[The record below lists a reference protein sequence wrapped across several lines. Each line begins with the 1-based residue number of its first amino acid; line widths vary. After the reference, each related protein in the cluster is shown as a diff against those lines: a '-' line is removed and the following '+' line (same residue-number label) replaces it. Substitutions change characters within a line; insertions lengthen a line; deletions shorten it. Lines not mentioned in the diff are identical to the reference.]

1 MKKLLQSL
9 KQIERKSYSAYKS
22 LKGSFSF
29 PGYELNIE
37 HVQGDP
43 FASPSKLSVR
53 VSSNYAKFPQEYF
66 VTKEKRIATQDF
78 LLRSFYKEISKYS
91 NRAKGSGKSGVMMVT
106 RCGQE
111 VLERTGCQIDEKSG
125 DITIRFEVGFPANG
139 RTINALEFQK
149 IVCDYLPICIE
160 KGLRF
165 QSADKIALKKAVEL
179 AEDQKFIR
187 EELKKEGYL
196 AFVANESI
204 LPRID
209 GVRQTMLKE
218 GIPFVSPKSM
228 ELTLDLPN
236 KGRITGM
243 GIRKGITLI
252 VGGGYHGKSTLLK
265 GIERGVYNHILG
277 DGREY
282 VITDEDAMKIRAED
296 GRSIK
301 NVDISLFINNLPNGK
316 DTISFTTED
325 ASGSTSQAANVIEA
339 IEARVS
345 TLLIDEDTSATNFMV
360 RDELMQR
367 VVHRD
372 KEPIIPFIER
382 AKLLKKDYD
391 VSTIM
396 VAGSSGAYFHIADTI
411 LQMDEYEP
419 IDITEVA
426 KKEAEKFPYHIREEG
441 DIKVNLSC
449 RKPKRVV
456 RGDRVKTKTF
466 NTDGFMIDREEV
478 DLRLL
483 EQIVDREQVECM
495 ALLLTHMEQKVF
507 DGEEMLAAIIDK
519 VYDSIEKR
527 GIKSVIAEGRVPGNL
542 VVPRKM
548 EVFAMLN
555 RYRGLKL

>member
-1 MKKLLQSL
+1 MKTLLQSL
-9 KQIERKSYSAYKS
+9 QQIERKSYSAYKS

-29 PGYELNIE
+29 HGYQLNIE

-43 FASPSKLSVR
+43 FAAPSKLSIVI
-53 VSSNYAKFPQEYF
+53 SSKYAKIPQEFYN
-66 VTKEKRIATQDF
+66 TKEKRIATQDF
-78 LLRSFYKEISKYS
+78 LLRSFYKEIGKYS

-111 VLERTGCQIDEKSG
+111 VLERTGCQINPSTG
-125 DITIRFEVGFPANG
+125 DVIVRFEVGFPANG

-149 IVCDYLPICIE
+149 IVCDYLPICVE

-165 QSADKIALKKAVEL
+165 QNIDKATLKSFVEL
-179 AEDQKFIR
+179 AVDQTYIR
-187 EELKKEGYL
+187 EELKKRECL
-196 AFVANESI
+196 AFVANGAI

-228 ELTLDLPN
+228 ELTLELPHR
-236 KGRITGM
+236 GSVTGM
-243 GIRKGITLI
+243 AIKKGITLI

-265 GIERGVYNHILG
+265 GMERGVYNHIPG

-282 VITDEDAMKIRAED
+282 VITDADAMKIRAED

-301 NVDISLFINNLPNGK
+301 DVDISLFINNLPNGK
-316 DTISFTTED
+316 DTISFSTED

-339 IEARVS
+339 IEAGVS
-345 TLLIDEDTSATNFMV
+345 ALLIDEDTSATNFMV

-367 VVHRD
+367 VVHKE

-382 AKLLKKDYD
+382 ARLLHEKFD

-419 IDITEVA
+419 IDITAMA
-426 KKEAEKFPYHIREEG
+426 KAEAEAFPYQIRTADDVSVQLE
-441 DIKVNLSC
+441 S
-449 RKPKRVV
+449 RKPKQVI
-456 RGDRVKTKTF
+456 RGERVKTKTF
-466 NTDGFMIDREEV
+466 GTDGFMIDREEV

-483 EQIVDREQVECM
+483 EQVVDREQVEC
-495 ALLLTHMEQKVF
+495 LVSILEYLDRKVF
-507 DGEEMLAAIIDK
+507 DGNKNIAMAINEMLN
-519 VYDSIEKR
+519 SIEKR
-527 GIKSVIAEGRVPGNL
+527 GIKAILKGDRIPGNL
-542 VVPRKM
+542 VLPRTV
-548 EVFAMLN
+548 EIYAMLN
-555 RYRGLKL
+555 RYRGLRL